1 MHAYGYPRIITD
13 HDELYALLKRLVTIH
28 ESDFAASWPFD
39 LPADYIDKMMKGVVG
54 FSLQITRLEGKFK
67 MSQNRN
73 PNERIR
79 VSAELSASQ
88 DPALCEVAAMVS
100 GQRRRVRG

>member
-1 MHAYGYPRIITD
+1 
-13 HDELYALLKRLVTIH
+13 
-28 ESDFAASWPFD
+28 
-39 LPADYIDKMMKGVVG
+39 MMKGVVG

-79 VSAELSASQ
+79 VSAELSASL
-88 DPALCEVAAMVS
+88 DPALCEVAALVG
-100 GQRRRVRG
+100 GQRNKTQD